1 MDSRLPIALAF
12 AAAAFA
18 LASCA
23 EVPAADADDVYY
35 EFGLYDANQ
44 TPPGESADG
53 STAAAATSDD
63 ASAMVLVLMP

>member
-1 MDSRLPIALAF
+1 MDSRFPIALAF
-12 AAAAFA
+12 AAAAFT

-35 EFGLYDANQ
+35 EFGLYDANE
-44 TPPGESADG
+44 TPPGGSADG
-53 STAAAATSDD
+53 STAAATSDD